1 MNPIHPSL
9 AESQPVTLCIPRIP
23 GIDFLAAGKQFSY
36 LEIEH
41 SDNAHDAAVIPSPIA
56 VLNGGPGPT
65 VLLIAGTHGDEYE
78 GQILLQEIIR
88 STNPE
93 EVTGR
98 LIILPALNIAAVR
111 EGRRVASVDGVNLNR
126 ALPGDAG
133 GGPAQQIASIVAEDL
148 LPLADFVIDIH
159 SGGIASEYV
168 PSAFVYHGPTP
179 ELWAQKTA
187 AVAAFNAPYS
197 VLVQPMLK
205 SGSISGAADRAGVPM
220 ISTELGGGGTVSLR
234 ILERA
239 RTGLRALLD
248 HWGLLANG
256 QPPEQAREKATE
268 QTREQGAVE
277 HAVQRTAQSP
287 VRWVELTPL
296 SPVNSTMAGLFEPT
310 VELGQSV
317 AAGDLVARVHSVEEL
332 DRPSKEFFAPIDGV
346 VAIVRHPA
354 PVNVGTTMVNIAV
367 DHGTT
372 HPEGNYVSS

>member
-1 MNPIHPSL
+1 M
-9 AESQPVTLCIPRIP
+9 TLHIPRIP
-23 GIDFLAAGKQFSY
+23 GIDFLAAGRQLGY

-56 VLNGGPGPT
+56 VLSGGAGPT

-78 GQILLQEIIR
+78 GQILLQELIR
-88 STNPE
+88 SIDPE
-93 EVTGR
+93 AVTGR
-98 LIILPALNIAAVR
+98 LIVLPALNIAAVR

-126 ALPGDAG
+126 ALPGNAT
-133 GGPAQQIASIVAEDL
+133 GGPAQQIASIVSEDL
-148 LPLADFVIDIH
+148 IPLADFVMDIH

-179 ELWAQKTA
+179 GLWAQKTA
-187 AVAAFNAPYS
+187 AVAAFNVPYS
-197 VLVQPMLK
+197 VVVKPMLK

-220 ISTELGGGGTVSLR
+220 ISTELGGRGTVSLR

-239 RTGLRALLD
+239 RTGLRALLG
-248 HWGLLANG
+248 HWGLLPDG
-256 QPPEQAREKATE
+256 PSPERS
-268 QTREQGAVE
+268 AVHSE
-277 HAVQRTAQSP
+277 VQSP
-287 VRWVELTPL
+287 ERSPVQWVELTPQ

-310 VELGQSV
+310 VELGQRV

-346 VAIVRHPA
+346 VAIIRHPA
-354 PVNVGTTMVNIAV
+354 PVNVGTTLVNIAV

-372 HPEGNYVSS
+372 HPKGNYVTP

>member
-1 MNPIHPSL
+1 MPLH
-9 AESQPVTLCIPRIP
+9 IPRIR
-23 GIDFLAAGKQFSY
+23 GVDFLAEGRQLGY

-56 VLNGGPGPT
+56 VLSGGAGPT

-78 GQILLQEIIR
+78 GQILLQELIR
-88 STNPE
+88 SIDPA
-93 EVTGR
+93 EVSGR
-98 LIILPALNIAAVR
+98 LIVLPALNIAAVR

-126 ALPGDAG
+126 SLPGDAA

-148 LPLADFVIDIH
+148 IPLADFVMDIH

-187 AVAAFNAPYS
+187 AVAAFNVPYS
-197 VLVQPMLK
+197 VVVQPMLK

-220 ISTELGGGGTVSLR
+220 ISTELGGRGTVSLP
-234 ILERA
+234 ILQRA
-239 RTGLRALLD
+239 RKGLRALLG
-248 HWGLLANG
+248 HWGLLQDDASAERS
-256 QPPEQAREKATE
+256 PVRSP
-268 QTREQGAVE
+268 
-277 HAVQRTAQSP
+277 AQSP
-287 VRWVELTPL
+287 VPSAGRSTAHSAVKSAVKSAVHWVELTPQ

-310 VELGQSV
+310 VELGQRV
-317 AAGDLVARVHSVEEL
+317 VAGDVVARVHSVEEL
-332 DRPSKEFFAPIDGV
+332 DRPSKEYFAPIDGV

-354 PVNVGTTMVNIAV
+354 PVNVGTTLVNIAV

-372 HPEGNYVSS
+372 HPEGNYVTS

>member
-1 MNPIHPSL
+1 M
-9 AESQPVTLCIPRIP
+9 TLCIPRIP
-23 GIDFLAAGKQFSY
+23 GIDFLAAGKQFGY

-78 GQILLQEIIR
+78 GQILLQELIR

-98 LIILPALNIAAVR
+98 LIILPALNIVAVR

-126 ALPGDAG
+126 TLPGDAG
-133 GGPAQQIASIVAEDL
+133 GGPAQQIASIVAEEL
-148 LPLADFVIDIH
+148 LPLADFVMDIH

-197 VLVQPMLK
+197 VVVQPMLK

-234 ILERA
+234 TLERA
-239 RTGLRALLD
+239 RTGLRELLG
-248 HWGLLANG
+248 HWGPLANG
-256 QPPEQAREKATE
+256 QPPEQAREDATE
-268 QTREQGAVE
+268 QD
-277 HAVQRTAQSP
+277 AVQRAVEQATVLPSAQSP

-317 AAGDLVARVHSVEEL
+317 AAGDVVARVHSVEEL

>member
-1 MNPIHPSL
+1 MHL
-9 AESQPVTLCIPRIP
+9 HIPRIP
-23 GIDFLAAGKQFSY
+23 GVDFLATGRQLGY

-56 VLNGGPGPT
+56 VLSGGAGPT
-65 VLLIAGTHGDEYE
+65 ALLIAGTHGDEYE
-78 GQILLQEIIR
+78 GQILLQELIR
-88 STNPE
+88 SIDPA
-93 EVTGR
+93 EVSGR
-98 LIILPALNIAAVR
+98 LIVLPALNIAAVR

-126 ALPGDAG
+126 SLPGDAA

-148 LPLADFVIDIH
+148 IPLADFVMDIH

-187 AVAAFNAPYS
+187 AVAAFNVPYS
-197 VLVQPMLK
+197 VVVRPMLK

-220 ISTELGGGGTVSLR
+220 ISTELGGRGTVSLQ

-239 RTGLRALLD
+239 RKGLRALLG
-248 HWGLLANG
+248 HWGLLPLDASA
-256 QPPEQAREKATE
+256 ARSEA
-268 QTREQGAVE
+268 RSAVTS
-277 HAVQRTAQSP
+277 AAQSP
-287 VRWVELTPL
+287 LQSAVTSAVTSTVQWVELTPQ

-310 VELGQSV
+310 VELGQRV

-332 DRPSKEFFAPIDGV
+332 DRPAKEFFAPIDGV

-354 PVNVGTTMVNIAV
+354 PVNVGTTLVNIAV

-372 HPEGNYVSS
+372 HPEGNYVTS

>member
-1 MNPIHPSL
+1 M
-9 AESQPVTLCIPRIP
+9 TLCIPRIP
-23 GIDFLAAGKQFSY
+23 GIDFLAAGKQLGY

-56 VLNGGPGPT
+56 VLNGRPGPT

-78 GQILLQEIIR
+78 GQILLQELIR
-88 STNPE
+88 STDPE
-93 EVTGR
+93 EVAGR
-98 LIILPALNIAAVR
+98 LIILPALNISAVR

-148 LPLADFVIDIH
+148 LPLADFVMDIH

-168 PSAFVYHGPTP
+168 PSAFVYRGPTP
-179 ELWAQKTA
+179 DLWAQKTA

-197 VLVQPMLK
+197 VVVQPMLK

-220 ISTELGGGGTVSLR
+220 ISTELGGGGTVSLQ
-234 ILERA
+234 ILQRA
-239 RTGLRALLD
+239 RTGLRALLG

-256 QPPEQAREKATE
+256 QHPEQGP
-268 QTREQGAVE
+268 EQGPAG
-277 HAVQRTAQSP
+277 RTPQAPPQAP
-287 VRWVELTPL
+287 VRWVELTPQ
-296 SPVNSTMAGLFEPT
+296 SPVNSTLAGLFEPT

-317 AAGDLVARVHSVEEL
+317 AAGDVVARVHSVEEL
-332 DRPSKEFFAPIDGV
+332 DRPAKDFFAPIDGV

-354 PVNVGTTMVNIAV
+354 PVSVGTTLVNIAV

>member
-1 MNPIHPSL
+1 MPLH
-9 AESQPVTLCIPRIP
+9 IPRIP
-23 GIDFLAAGKQFSY
+23 GVDFLAEGRQLGY

-56 VLNGGPGPT
+56 VLSGGAGPT

-78 GQILLQEIIR
+78 GQILLQELIR
-88 STNPE
+88 SIDPA
-93 EVTGR
+93 EVSGR
-98 LIILPALNIAAVR
+98 LIVLPALNIAAVR

-126 ALPGDAG
+126 SLPGNAA

-148 LPLADFVIDIH
+148 IPLADFVMDIH

-187 AVAAFNAPYS
+187 AVAAFNVPYS
-197 VLVQPMLK
+197 VVVQPMLK

-220 ISTELGGGGTVSLR
+220 ISTELGGRGTVSLQ
-234 ILERA
+234 ILRRA
-239 RTGLRALLD
+239 RKGLRALLG
-248 HWGLLANG
+248 HWGLLQDA
-256 QPPEQAREKATE
+256 PPAERSAERSA
-268 QTREQGAVE
+268 
-277 HAVQRTAQSP
+277 AQSP
-287 VRWVELTPL
+287 VPSAGQSTAQSTAQYTVQSTVQWVELTPQ

-310 VELGQSV
+310 VELGQRV
-317 AAGDLVARVHSVEEL
+317 AAGALVARVHSVEEL
-332 DRPSKEFFAPIDGV
+332 DRPAKEFFAPIDGV

-354 PVNVGTTMVNIAV
+354 PVNVGTTLVNIAV

-372 HPEGNYVSS
+372 HPKGNYVTS

>member
-1 MNPIHPSL
+1 MPLH
-9 AESQPVTLCIPRIP
+9 IPRIP
-23 GIDFLAAGKQFSY
+23 GIDFLAAGKQLGY

-56 VLNGGPGPT
+56 VLSGGAGPT

-78 GQILLQEIIR
+78 GQILLQELIR
-88 STNPE
+88 SIDPA
-93 EVTGR
+93 EVSGR
-98 LIILPALNIAAVR
+98 LIVLPALNISAVR

-126 ALPGDAG
+126 SLPGSAD

-148 LPLADFVIDIH
+148 IPLADFVMDIH

-187 AVAAFNAPYS
+187 AVAAFNVPYS
-197 VLVQPMLK
+197 VVVRPMLK

-220 ISTELGGGGTVSLR
+220 ISTELGGRGTVSLR

-239 RTGLRALLD
+239 RKGLRALLG
-248 HWGLLANG
+248 HWGLLPG
-256 QPPEQAREKATE
+256 VPSPERSTE
-268 QTREQGAVE
+268 PSAV
-277 HAVQRTAQSP
+277 QSP
-287 VRWVELTPL
+287 VQPPVKSAVQWVELTPQ

-310 VELGQSV
+310 VELGQRV
-317 AAGDLVARVHSVEEL
+317 AAGALVARVHSVEEL
-332 DRPSKEFFAPIDGV
+332 DRPPKEFFAPIDGV

-354 PVNVGTTMVNIAV
+354 PVNVGTTLVNIAV

-372 HPEGNYVSS
+372 HPKGNYVTA

>member
-1 MNPIHPSL
+1 M
-9 AESQPVTLCIPRIP
+9 TLHIPRIP
-23 GIDFLAAGKQFSY
+23 GIDFLAAGRQLGY

-56 VLNGGPGPT
+56 VLSGGAGPT

-78 GQILLQEIIR
+78 GQILLQELIR
-88 STNPE
+88 SIDPE

-98 LIILPALNIAAVR
+98 LIVLPALNIAAVR

-126 ALPGDAG
+126 ALPGNAT
-133 GGPAQQIASIVAEDL
+133 GGPAQQIASIVSEDL
-148 LPLADFVIDIH
+148 IPLADFVMDIH

-187 AVAAFNAPYS
+187 AVAAFNVPYS
-197 VLVQPMLK
+197 VVVKPMLK

-220 ISTELGGGGTVSLR
+220 ISTELGGRGTVSLR

-239 RTGLRALLD
+239 RTGLRALLG
-248 HWGLLANG
+248 HWGIL
-256 QPPEQAREKATE
+256 PDRPSPERS
-268 QTREQGAVE
+268 
-277 HAVQRTAQSP
+277 AVQPADQSP
-287 VRWVELTPL
+287 ERSPVQWVELTPQ

-310 VELGQSV
+310 VELGQRV
-317 AAGDLVARVHSVEEL
+317 TAGDLVARIHSVEEL

-346 VAIVRHPA
+346 VAIIRHPA
-354 PVNVGTTMVNIAV
+354 PVNVGTTLVNIAV

-372 HPEGNYVSS
+372 HPKGNYVTP

>member
-1 MNPIHPSL
+1 MPLH
-9 AESQPVTLCIPRIP
+9 IPRIP
-23 GIDFLAAGKQFSY
+23 GVDFLATGRQLGY

-56 VLNGGPGPT
+56 VLSGGAGPT

-78 GQILLQEIIR
+78 GQILLQELIR
-88 STNPE
+88 CMDPA
-93 EVTGR
+93 EVSGR
-98 LIILPALNIAAVR
+98 LIVLPALNIAAVR

-126 ALPGDAG
+126 SLPGNAA

-148 LPLADFVIDIH
+148 IPLADFVMDIH

-187 AVAAFNAPYS
+187 AVAAFNVPYS
-197 VLVQPMLK
+197 VVVQPMLK

-220 ISTELGGGGTVSLR
+220 ISTELGGRGTVSLQ

-239 RTGLRALLD
+239 RTGLRSLLG
-248 HWGLLANG
+248 HWGLLPG
-256 QPPEQAREKATE
+256 DPPAERSPE
-268 QTREQGAVE
+268 RPP
-277 HAVQRTAQSP
+277 AQSP
-287 VRWVELTPL
+287 LQSTVQWVELTPQ

-310 VELGQSV
+310 VELGQRV
-317 AAGDLVARVHSVEEL
+317 AAGDRVARVHSVEEL
-332 DRPSKEFFAPIDGV
+332 DRPAKEFFAPIDGV

-354 PVNVGTTMVNIAV
+354 PVNVGTTLVNIAV

-372 HPEGNYVSS
+372 HPEGNYVTS

>member
-1 MNPIHPSL
+1 MTQH
-9 AESQPVTLCIPRIP
+9 IPRIP
-23 GIDFLAAGKQFSY
+23 GIDFLAVGKQLGY

-56 VLNGGPGPT
+56 VLSGGAGPT

-78 GQILLQEIIR
+78 GQILLQELIR
-88 STNPE
+88 SIDPA
-93 EVTGR
+93 EVAGR
-98 LIILPALNIAAVR
+98 LIILPALNISAVR

-126 ALPGDAG
+126 ALPGNAA
-133 GGPAQQIASIVAEDL
+133 GGPAEQIASIVAEDL
-148 LPLADFVIDIH
+148 IPLADFVMDIH

-187 AVAAFNAPYS
+187 AVAAFNVPYS
-197 VLVQPMLK
+197 VVVRPMLK

-220 ISTELGGGGTVSLR
+220 ISTELGGRGTVSLT

-239 RTGLRALLD
+239 RKGLRALLG
-248 HWGLLANG
+248 HWGLLQDG
-256 QPPEQAREKATE
+256 PSPEPSPERS
-268 QTREQGAVE
+268 
-277 HAVQRTAQSP
+277 AVQPAVQ
-287 VRWVELTPL
+287 WVELTPQ
-296 SPVNSTMAGLFEPT
+296 SPVNSTMAGLFEPA
-310 VELGQSV
+310 VELGQRV

-372 HPEGNYVSS
+372 HPEGNYVTS

>member
-1 MNPIHPSL
+1 MPLH
-9 AESQPVTLCIPRIP
+9 IPRIP
-23 GIDFLAAGKQFSY
+23 GVDFLATGRQLGY

-56 VLNGGPGPT
+56 VLSGGAGPT
-65 VLLIAGTHGDEYE
+65 ALLIAGTHGDEYE
-78 GQILLQEIIR
+78 GQILLQELIR
-88 STNPE
+88 SIDPA
-93 EVTGR
+93 EVSGR
-98 LIILPALNIAAVR
+98 LIVLPALNIAAVR

-126 ALPGDAG
+126 SLPGNAA

-148 LPLADFVIDIH
+148 IPLADFVMDIH

-187 AVAAFNAPYS
+187 AVAAFNVPYS
-197 VLVQPMLK
+197 VVVQPMLK

-220 ISTELGGGGTVSLR
+220 ISTELGGRGTVSVQ

-239 RTGLRALLD
+239 RKGLRALLG
-248 HWGLLANG
+248 HWGLLQEA
-256 QPPEQAREKATE
+256 PPTE
-268 QTREQGAVE
+268 RSPEWSAVE
-277 HAVQRTAQSP
+277 SAVQ
-287 VRWVELTPL
+287 WVELTPQ

-310 VELGQSV
+310 VELGQRV
-317 AAGDLVARVHSVEEL
+317 AAGALVARVHSVEEL
-332 DRPSKEFFAPIDGV
+332 DRPPKEFFAPIDGV

-354 PVNVGTTMVNIAV
+354 PVNVGTTLVNIAV

-372 HPEGNYVSS
+372 HPKGNYVTA

>member
-1 MNPIHPSL
+1 M
-9 AESQPVTLCIPRIP
+9 TLCIPRIP
-23 GIDFLAAGKQFSY
+23 GIDFLAAGKHLGY

-56 VLNGGPGPT
+56 VLNGSPGPT

-78 GQILLQEIIR
+78 GQILLQELIR
-88 STNPE
+88 STDPAD
-93 EVTGR
+93 VTGR
-98 LIILPALNIAAVR
+98 LIVLPALNIAAVR

-148 LPLADFVIDIH
+148 LPLADFVMDIH

-168 PSAFVYHGPTP
+168 PSAFIYHGPTQ

-197 VLVQPMLK
+197 VVVQPMLK
-205 SGSISGAADRAGVPM
+205 SGSISGAADLAGVPM

-239 RTGLRALLD
+239 RTGLRATLR
-248 HWGLLANG
+248 HWGLLPG
-256 QPPEQAREKATE
+256 DPSPKQAPDQATE
-268 QTREQGAVE
+268 SSA
-277 HAVQRTAQSP
+277 AQP
-287 VRWVELTPL
+287 AVRWVELTAQ

-310 VELGQSV
+310 VELGQAV
-317 AAGDLVARVHSVEEL
+317 AAGDVVARVHSVEEL
-332 DRPSKEFFAPIDGV
+332 DRPAKDFFAPIDGV

>member
-1 MNPIHPSL
+1 M
-9 AESQPVTLCIPRIP
+9 TLCIPRIP
-23 GIDFLAAGKQFSY
+23 GIDFLAAGRQFGY

-78 GQILLQEIIR
+78 GQILLQELIR

-93 EVTGR
+93 EVSGR

-133 GGPAQQIASIVAEDL
+133 GGPAQQIASIVAEEL
-148 LPLADFVIDIH
+148 LPLADFVMDIH

-197 VLVQPMLK
+197 VVVQPMLK

-239 RTGLRALLD
+239 RTGLRALLG
-248 HWGLLANG
+248 HWGLLAIG
-256 QPPEQAREKATE
+256 QPPGHARERATVLP
-268 QTREQGAVE
+268 G
-277 HAVQRTAQSP
+277 AQSP

-317 AAGDLVARVHSVEEL
+317 AAGDVVARVHSVEEL

>member
-1 MNPIHPSL
+1 MPLH
-9 AESQPVTLCIPRIP
+9 IPRIP
-23 GIDFLAAGKQFSY
+23 GVDFLATGRQLGY

-56 VLNGGPGPT
+56 VLSGGAGPT

-78 GQILLQEIIR
+78 GQILLQELIR
-88 STNPE
+88 SIDPA
-93 EVTGR
+93 EVSGR
-98 LIILPALNIAAVR
+98 LIVLPALNIAAVR

-126 ALPGDAG
+126 SLPGDAA

-148 LPLADFVIDIH
+148 IPLADFVMDIH

-187 AVAAFNAPYS
+187 AVAAFNVPYS
-197 VLVQPMLK
+197 VVVQPMLK

-220 ISTELGGGGTVSLR
+220 ISTELGGRGTVSLQ
-234 ILERA
+234 ILKRA
-239 RTGLRALLD
+239 RTGLRALLG
-248 HWGLLANG
+248 HWGIL
-256 QPPEQAREKATE
+256 
-268 QTREQGAVE
+268 QGAPSP
-277 HAVQRTAQSP
+277 AQSAVSSAVP
-287 VRWVELTPL
+287 SAGQSTGKSTIQWVELTSQ

-310 VELGQSV
+310 VELGQIV
-317 AAGDLVARVHSVEEL
+317 AAGALVARVHSVEEL
-332 DRPSKEFFAPIDGV
+332 DRPAKEFFAPIDGV

-354 PVNVGTTMVNIAV
+354 PVNVGTTLVNIAV

-372 HPEGNYVSS
+372 HPKGNYVTS